1 MVGSF
6 AYTSKIRDS
15 GTYLP
20 VLENRVKAR
29 RTAIS
34 LSNLT
39 KTRCTS
45 YLALCKDFARA
56 RTFELTSP
64 TGSFRLAN
72 KEFQMMEV
80 FLCNQGH
87 SITHKRL
94 LEKIWGDEKQVQ
106 TNVVW
111 MYISYLRKKL
121 EALHANLQITE
132 ASHAEYILEV
142 GG

>member
-34 LSNLT
+34 RSNLT

-64 TGSFRLAN
+64 ILGMTILKSFCTAYFKRLSSDAYGSFPPN
-72 KEFQMMEV
+72 TTIDD
-80 FLCNQGH
+80 
-87 SITHKRL
+87 S
-94 LEKIWGDEKQVQ
+94 
-106 TNVVW
+106 
-111 MYISYLRKKL
+111 S
-121 EALHANLQITE
+121 
-132 ASHAEYILEV
+132 
-142 GG
+142 